1 VVPLDLDGVLLL
13 LLAVRLLLFEGVLR
27 FTALLFLFE
36 EELLLIELLLLF
48 DEELRFTELFLLL
61 DEATLELE
69 DFRVVDCLFT
79 EPLLLL
85 EERLV
90 TVLFDLEMLP
100 LLDDPTL
107 FELPERLMSLDAF
120 PL

>member
-1 VVPLDLDGVLLL
+1 MVPLDLDGVLLL
-13 LLAVRLLLFEGVLR
+13 LLAVLLLLLEEVLR
-27 FTALLFLFE
+27 FTVLFLFFGE
-36 EELLLIELLLLF
+36 V
-48 DEELRFTELFLLL
+48 LRFTVFPLLL
-61 DEATLELE
+61 EEDTLELV
-69 DFRVVDCLFT
+69 DLRVVVCLFT

-90 TVLFDLEMLP
+90 TVLVDLDLETVP

-107 FELPERLMSLDAF
+107 LERLISFEVF